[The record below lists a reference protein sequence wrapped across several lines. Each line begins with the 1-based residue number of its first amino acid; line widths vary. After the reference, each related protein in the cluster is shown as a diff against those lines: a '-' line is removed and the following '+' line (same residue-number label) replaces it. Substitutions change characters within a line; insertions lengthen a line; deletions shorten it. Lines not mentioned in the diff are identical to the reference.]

1 MNAQILGPLNISAEP
16 FRLPIY
22 QGASCG
28 FPSPAENF
36 SEPPLSLDE
45 LVRIREPSTFLVK
58 AEGESMLEA
67 GIFSGDVLI
76 VVRGQDARSGD
87 IIVARLGAE
96 FTVKELEITATQTV
110 RLLPANPLH
119 QPIVLDEAD
128 ELEVWGVVTWNLHC
142 LTQASNMGRSGGY
155 AARHAS

>member
-58 AEGESMLEA
+58 AEGESMIEA

-76 VVRGQDARSGD
+76 VVRGQEARSGD

-110 RLLPANPLH
+110 RLLPANPQH

-142 LTQASNMGRSGGY
+142 LTPASNMARSGGS